1 MKARRLMKNL
11 LLRFVFTSIVMNRC
25 LVVISLQPTAK
36 STDLMQYPL
45 ALKMMFNYDI
55 QSNAMAIL
63 KAMYKETIPARSK
76 QSNDDVDGWE
86 KL

>member
-1 MKARRLMKNL
+1 MVIRRL
-11 LLRFVFTSIVMNRC
+11 
-25 LVVISLQPTAK
+25 SLQPTPK
-36 STDLMQYPL
+36 STDLMEYPL

-63 KAMYKETIPARSK
+63 KAMYKETIPARNK
-76 QSNDDVDGWE
+76 QTNDDVDGWE